1 MRIHLNAEG
10 HDESQYI
17 KAVLNPVNGKME
29 KPPLVNAFRNAKGD
43 IFINAD
49 DKSEC
54 PTWMPRILNLK
65 LNEHG
70 KKIMDDDALHTCRRV
85 ERATL
90 SALAVLGLSDI
101 RSFISGNCQN
111 ISELPA
117 YDPFKALLVGLLPV
131 YSTALLWVI
140 CDERNRGNVPLAMKI
155 IGTITQ
161 AVELSKNILDEC
173 QKYVNM

>member
-17 KAVLNPVNGKME
+17 KAVLNPTTGRME
-29 KPPLVNAFRNAKGD
+29 KPPLVNAYRHAKGD

-54 PTWMPRILNLK
+54 PTWMPRILNLR
-65 LNEHG
+65 LNEQG
-70 KKIMDDDALHTCRRV
+70 KPFLDDDALHTCKRV
-85 ERATL
+85 ERAAL

-101 RSFISGNCQN
+101 RSFISGNSQD
-111 ISELPA
+111 IGELPA

-140 CDERNRGNVPLAMKI
+140 CDDRNRGNVPLAMKMI
-155 IGTITQ
+155 DTIAQ
-161 AVELSKNILDEC
+161 AIDLAKNILDESR
-173 QKYVNM
+173 QSVNM